1 MPDLPLSPVRTGGK
15 PARENDH
22 RITVDD
28 LVFAVQRSDR
38 RKTIQI
44 TVERTGDLSVTA
56 PTQVA
61 DQDLV
66 DFIEEKLLWIHTKIQ
81 EKARLQQRTPVKEF
95 VEGEGFL
102 YLGKSYRLKLVERQL
117 VDLSLKNGRFC
128 LRKPSVNRGRDIFV
142 SWYIRRAQQWFE
154 KQVSENA
161 SRMSVKIKEV
171 KVQDLGYRWGSYGS
185 DGRILF
191 HWKAILLPPRIAQ
204 YVVIH
209 ELAHAHHP
217 DHSADF
223 WIKVEQHLPDWR
235 WRKAWL
241 AENGIQVEGL

>member
-15 PARENDH
+15 SARENDH